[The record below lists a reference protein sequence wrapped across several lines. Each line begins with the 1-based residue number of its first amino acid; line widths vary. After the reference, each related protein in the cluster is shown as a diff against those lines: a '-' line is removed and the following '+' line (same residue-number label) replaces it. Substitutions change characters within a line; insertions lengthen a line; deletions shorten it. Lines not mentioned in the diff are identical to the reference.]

1 MRITRNIAT
10 LTDLLEFPF
19 EATLPAAFIRNGGKY
34 DQITYAEFRS
44 MICQNVNELEDCD
57 WKGKRIAVAGESGCG
72 WAISFFT
79 ILCKGGT
86 AVLLDNKA
94 DPASANGLLARAEC
108 IAIMADNAFLSKTEL
123 NKCKIGRAHV

>member
-57 WKGKRIAVAGESGCG
+57 WKGKRIAVAGESRYG

-79 ILCKGGT
+79 I
-86 AVLLDNKA
+86 AS
-94 DPASANGLLARAEC
+94 PAAPESMSQRSATPPVTSQAPTL
-108 IAIMADNAFLSKTEL
+108 T
-123 NKCKIGRAHV
+123 